1 MAEQTL
7 TGRLI
12 LDRRTHQE
20 WMQTDP
26 IAKFGELMIVE
37 VPVNTEQVEQEPCF
51 LLKVGDGEKP
61 YSQLNWFSGLAA
73 DVYDWAKDPNKP
85 TYTATEINGLSNYIQ
100 EHITDGSL
108 SFNLTTFPTVSGTPT
123 ADNQL
128 VNKGYVDDQIENISL
143 TPGPQGPQG
152 EQGIQGPTGDTGPK
166 GDTGGYYT
174 PSVTAEG
181 VLSWTPSETDMTAV
195 PTANIKGPQ
204 GNQGIQGNPGADG
217 GYYTPAVD
225 ASGNLTWTGSK
236 AGMAQITG
244 ANIKGPQGDQGIQG
258 PEGPQGPAGAD
269 GAQGPAGTSAY
280 QAAQTGGFTGT
291 ETEFNTALGKIGSA
305 TAVSTL
311 AFGPRSVAT
320 TAWAADS
327 TQPDYGFR
335 AAIALDGVTE
345 NHSPDVRLSL
355 TDAVSGILSPVAASY
370 NGGVYIYASEQPAAA
385 VNVESIICTLVTE

>member
-100 EHITDGSL
+100 EHITDGTL

-174 PSVTAEG
+174 PSVNAEG
-181 VLSWTPSETDMTAV
+181 VLSWTASEADMTAV

-204 GNQGIQGNPGADG
+204 GIQ
-217 GYYTPAVD
+217 
-225 ASGNLTWTGSK
+225 
-236 AGMAQITG
+236 
-244 ANIKGPQGDQGIQG
+244 
-258 PEGPQGPAGAD
+258 GPQGPAGAD

-280 QAAQTGGFTGT
+280 QAAQTGGFIGT

-320 TAWAADS
+320 SAWAADS

-345 NHSPDVRLSL
+345 NYSPDVRLSL

>member
-73 DVYDWAKDPNKP
+73 DVYDWAKDPSKP
-85 TYTATEINGLSNYIQ
+85 TYTATEINGLSTYIQ

-152 EQGIQGPTGDTGPK
+152 ETGPQGPTGETGPK

-174 PSVTAEG
+174 PSVNAEG
-181 VLSWTPSETDMTAV
+181 VLSWTASETDMTAV

-204 GNQGIQGNPGADG
+204 GIQGNPGADG
-217 GYYTPAVD
+217 GYYTPSVD

-236 AGMAQITG
+236 AGMAQVTG
-244 ANIKGPQGDQGIQG
+244 TNIKGPQGDQGIQG
-258 PEGPQGPAGAD
+258 PEGP
-269 GAQGPAGTSAY
+269 QGPAGTSAY

-320 TAWAADS
+320 SAWAADS

-355 TDAVSGILSPVAASY
+355 SDAVSGILSPVAASY

>member
-73 DVYDWAKDPNKP
+73 DVYDWAKDPSKP

-100 EHITDGSL
+100 EHITDGTL

-152 EQGIQGPTGDTGPK
+152 EQGIQGP
-166 GDTGGYYT
+166 
-174 PSVTAEG
+174 
-181 VLSWTPSETDMTAV
+181 
-195 PTANIKGPQ
+195 
-204 GNQGIQGNPGADG
+204 
-217 GYYTPAVD
+217 
-225 ASGNLTWTGSK
+225 
-236 AGMAQITG
+236 
-244 ANIKGPQGDQGIQG
+244 
-258 PEGPQGPAGAD
+258 EGPQGPAGAN
-269 GAQGPAGTSAY
+269 GTQGPAGTSAY

-320 TAWAADS
+320 SAWAADS

-370 NGGVYIYASEQPAAA
+370 NGGVYIYASEQPASA